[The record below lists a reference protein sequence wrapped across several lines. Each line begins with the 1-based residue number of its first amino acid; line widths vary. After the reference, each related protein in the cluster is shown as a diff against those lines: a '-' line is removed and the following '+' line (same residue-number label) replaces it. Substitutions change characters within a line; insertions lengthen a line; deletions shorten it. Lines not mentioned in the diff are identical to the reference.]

1 MIDSFSNIFSCCNNI
16 NNKDNESVQQS
27 HRNNNPKNFI
37 LEKEREN
44 LFNREEMLKRR
55 KSRNSNFGVNNN
67 NINNNAYNI
76 NSLDKNSSIIT
87 FSNMK
92 VKEGKTNN
100 NQFFDTE
107 VLSTQ
112 ELKLIGEIF
121 WNKDLYIDRIGLKIG
136 NRIKKNGN
144 TIFGLGE
151 QEDING
157 NIVIDFILNI
167 PGGKIQSMNPTSK
180 NNPLFSIDY
189 DKNEEFFQIIL
200 INKLLKIYYNIE
212 TEFYLENGCNLE
224 FMIGKIPIFIT
235 GPRNEKD
242 NYFTIEVEGI
252 KYNYDKTKDVPISIG
267 RSNSKINIKN
277 NSISKTHAAIDYL
290 NDSLFIKDL
299 DSTNGTFFVIGDKCS
314 SLRISRDMN
323 LKILDYK
330 FSIKV
335 IE

>member
-1 MIDSFSNIFSCCNNI
+1 MIDSISNILFCCNHGRNI
-16 NNKDNESVQQS
+16 DNASIQHLNTNNNKNIINQ
-27 HRNNNPKNFI
+27 K
-37 LEKEREN
+37 EN
-44 LFNREEMLKRR
+44 LFNREEILKRR
-55 KSRNSNFGVNNN
+55 KSRNNNININNNNNNNNN
-67 NINNNAYNI
+67 NIYNSI
-76 NSLDKNSSIIT
+76 DKNSSIIT

-92 VKEGKTNN
+92 VKEYNMN
-100 NQFFDTE
+100 VNQVFDTE
-107 VLSTQ
+107 VLSQQ

-121 WNKDLYIDRIGLKIG
+121 WNKELYIDRIGLKIG

-151 QEDING
+151 QEDLNG

-167 PGGKIQSMNPTSK
+167 PGGKIQSMNPISK

-200 INKLLKIYYNIE
+200 INKQLKIYYNIE
-212 TEFYLENGCNLE
+212 SEFYLENGCNLE
-224 FMIGKIPIFIT
+224 FMVGKIPIFIT

-242 NYFTIEVEGI
+242 NYFTVEVEGI

-323 LKILDYK
+323 FKILDYK

-335 IE
+335 VE

>member
-1 MIDSFSNIFSCCNNI
+1 MIDSISNILFCCNHGRNI
-16 NNKDNESVQQS
+16 DNASIQHLNTNNNKNIINQ
-27 HRNNNPKNFI
+27 K
-37 LEKEREN
+37 EN
-44 LFNREEMLKRR
+44 LFNREEILKRR
-55 KSRNSNFGVNNN
+55 KSRNNNININNNNNNNNN
-67 NINNNAYNI
+67 NIYNSI
-76 NSLDKNSSIIT
+76 DKNSSIIT

-92 VKEGKTNN
+92 VKEYNMN
-100 NQFFDTE
+100 VNQVFDTE
-107 VLSTQ
+107 VLSQQ

-121 WNKDLYIDRIGLKIG
+121 WNKELYIDRIGLKIG

-151 QEDING
+151 QEDLNG
-157 NIVIDFILNI
+157 NVVIDFILNI
-167 PGGKIQSMNPTSK
+167 PGGKIQSMNPISK

-200 INKLLKIYYNIE
+200 INKQLKIYYNIE
-212 TEFYLENGCNLE
+212 SEFYLENGCNLE
-224 FMIGKIPIFIT
+224 FMVGKIPIFIT

-242 NYFTIEVEGI
+242 NYFTVEVEGI

-277 NSISKTHAAIDYL
+277 NSISKTHAAIDFL
-290 NDSLFIKDL
+290 NNCLFIKDL

-323 LKILDYK
+323 LKILDNK

>member
-1 MIDSFSNIFSCCNNI
+1 M
-16 NNKDNESVQQS
+16 
-27 HRNNNPKNFI
+27 
-37 LEKEREN
+37 
-44 LFNREEMLKRR
+44 EEILKRR
-55 KSRNSNFGVNNN
+55 KSRNNNININNNNNNNNN
-67 NINNNAYNI
+67 NIYNSI
-76 NSLDKNSSIIT
+76 DKNSSIIT

-92 VKEGKTNN
+92 VKEYNMN
-100 NQFFDTE
+100 VNQVFDTE
-107 VLSTQ
+107 VLSQQ

-121 WNKDLYIDRIGLKIG
+121 WNKELYIDRIGLKIG

-151 QEDING
+151 QEDLNG
-157 NIVIDFILNI
+157 KIVIDFILNI
-167 PGGKIQSMNPTSK
+167 PGGKIQSMNPISK

-200 INKLLKIYYNIE
+200 INKQLKIYYNIE
-212 TEFYLENGCNLE
+212 SEFYLENGCNLE
-224 FMIGKIPIFIT
+224 FMVGKIPIFIT

-242 NYFTIEVEGI
+242 NYFTVEVEGI

-277 NSISKTHAAIDYL
+277 NSISKTHAAIDFL
-290 NDSLFIKDL
+290 NNCLFIKDL

-323 LKILDYK
+323 LKILDNK

>member
-1 MIDSFSNIFSCCNNI
+1 MFDFRKFFFCCNYIKENDNLSI
-16 NNKDNESVQQS
+16 QYPNSNK
-27 HRNNNPKNFI
+27 KNFI
-37 LEKEREN
+37 NEKDRDGI
-44 LFNREEMLKRR
+44 FNREELVKKK
-55 KSRNSNFGVNNN
+55 KSRNSNFSINNN
-67 NINNNAYNI
+67 NNL
-76 NSLDKNSSIIT
+76 NSIDKNSSIIT

-136 NRIKKNGN
+136 NRIKKTGN

-151 QEDING
+151 QEDMNG
-157 NIVIDFILNI
+157 NVVIDFILNI
-167 PGGKIQSMNPTSK
+167 PGGKIESMNPVSK

-224 FMIGKIPIFIT
+224 FMIGKIPIFII
-235 GPRNEKD
+235 GPKNEYD
-242 NYFTIEVEGI
+242 NFFTIEVEGN
-252 KYNYDKTKDVPISIG
+252 KYNYDNTKDVPISIG

-290 NDSLFIKDL
+290 NDCLFIKDL
-299 DSTNGTFFVIGDKCS
+299 DSTNGTFFVLGDKCS

-323 LKILDYK
+323 FKILDYK

>member
-1 MIDSFSNIFSCCNNI
+1 MIDSISNILFCCNHGRNI
-16 NNKDNESVQQS
+16 DNASIQHLNTNNNKNIINQ
-27 HRNNNPKNFI
+27 K
-37 LEKEREN
+37 EN
-44 LFNREEMLKRR
+44 LFNREEILKRR
-55 KSRNSNFGVNNN
+55 KSRNNNININNNNNNNNN
-67 NINNNAYNI
+67 NIYNSI
-76 NSLDKNSSIIT
+76 DKNSSIIT

-92 VKEGKTNN
+92 VKEYNMN
-100 NQFFDTE
+100 VNQVFDTE
-107 VLSTQ
+107 VLSQQ

-121 WNKDLYIDRIGLKIG
+121 WNKELYIDRIGLKIG

-151 QEDING
+151 QEDLNG

-167 PGGKIQSMNPTSK
+167 PGGKIQSMNPISK

-200 INKLLKIYYNIE
+200 INKQLKIYYNIE

-224 FMIGKIPIFIT
+224 FMIGKIPIFII
-235 GPRNEKD
+235 GPKNEND

-290 NDSLFIKDL
+290 NDCLFIKDL
-299 DSTNGTFFVIGDKCS
+299 DSTNGTFFVLGDKCS

-323 LKILDYK
+323 LKILDNK

>member
-1 MIDSFSNIFSCCNNI
+1 MIDSISNILFCCNHGRNI
-16 NNKDNESVQQS
+16 DSASIQHLNTNNNKNIINQ
-27 HRNNNPKNFI
+27 K
-37 LEKEREN
+37 EN
-44 LFNREEMLKRR
+44 LFNREEILKRR
-55 KSRNSNFGVNNN
+55 KSRNNNININNNNNNNNN
-67 NINNNAYNI
+67 NIYNSI
-76 NSLDKNSSIIT
+76 DKNSSIIT

-92 VKEGKTNN
+92 VKEYNMN
-100 NQFFDTE
+100 VNQVFDTE
-107 VLSTQ
+107 VLSQQ

-121 WNKDLYIDRIGLKIG
+121 WNKELYIDRIGLKIG

-151 QEDING
+151 QEDLNG

-167 PGGKIQSMNPTSK
+167 PGGKIQSMNPISK

-200 INKLLKIYYNIE
+200 INKQLKIYYNIE
-212 TEFYLENGCNLE
+212 SEFYLENGCNLE
-224 FMIGKIPIFIT
+224 FMVGKIPIFIT

-242 NYFTIEVEGI
+242 NYFTVEVEGI

-277 NSISKTHAAIDYL
+277 NSISKTHAAIDFL
-290 NDSLFIKDL
+290 NNCLFIKDL

-323 LKILDYK
+323 LKILDNK

>member
-1 MIDSFSNIFSCCNNI
+1 MIDSISNILFCCNHGRNI
-16 NNKDNESVQQS
+16 DNASIQHLNTNNNKNIINQ
-27 HRNNNPKNFI
+27 K
-37 LEKEREN
+37 EN
-44 LFNREEMLKRR
+44 LFNREEILKRR
-55 KSRNSNFGVNNN
+55 KSRNNNININNNNNNNN
-67 NINNNAYNI
+67 NIYNSI
-76 NSLDKNSSIIT
+76 DKNSSIIT

-92 VKEGKTNN
+92 VKEYNMN
-100 NQFFDTE
+100 INQIFDTE
-107 VLSTQ
+107 VLSQQ

-121 WNKDLYIDRIGLKIG
+121 WNKELYIDRIGLKIG

-252 KYNYDKTKDVPISIG
+252 KYNYDKIKDVPVSIG

-323 LKILDYK
+323 FKILDYK

-335 IE
+335 VE

>member
-1 MIDSFSNIFSCCNNI
+1 
-16 NNKDNESVQQS
+16 
-27 HRNNNPKNFI
+27 
-37 LEKEREN
+37 
-44 LFNREEMLKRR
+44 
-55 KSRNSNFGVNNN
+55 
-67 NINNNAYNI
+67 
-76 NSLDKNSSIIT
+76 
-87 FSNMK
+87 MK
-92 VKEGKTNN
+92 VKEYNMN
-100 NQFFDTE
+100 VNQVFDTE
-107 VLSTQ
+107 VLSQQ

-121 WNKDLYIDRIGLKIG
+121 WNKELYIDRIGLKIG

-151 QEDING
+151 QEDLNG

-167 PGGKIQSMNPTSK
+167 PGGKIQSMNPISK

-200 INKLLKIYYNIE
+200 INKQLKIYYNIE
-212 TEFYLENGCNLE
+212 SEFYLENGCNLE
-224 FMIGKIPIFIT
+224 FMVGKIPIFIT

-242 NYFTIEVEGI
+242 NYFTVEVEGI

-277 NSISKTHAAIDYL
+277 NSISKTHAAIDFL
-290 NDSLFIKDL
+290 NNSLFIKDL

-323 LKILDYK
+323 LKILDNK

>member
-1 MIDSFSNIFSCCNNI
+1 MIDSISNILFCCNHGRNI
-16 NNKDNESVQQS
+16 DNASIQHLNTNNNKNIINQ
-27 HRNNNPKNFI
+27 K
-37 LEKEREN
+37 EN
-44 LFNREEMLKRR
+44 LFNREEILKRR
-55 KSRNSNFGVNNN
+55 KSRNNNININNNNNNNNN
-67 NINNNAYNI
+67 NIYNSI
-76 NSLDKNSSIIT
+76 DKNSSIIT

-92 VKEGKTNN
+92 VKEYNMN
-100 NQFFDTE
+100 INQIFDTE
-107 VLSTQ
+107 VLSQQ

-121 WNKDLYIDRIGLKIG
+121 WNKELYIDRIGLKIG

-224 FMIGKIPIFIT
+224 FMVGKIPIFIT

-242 NYFTIEVEGI
+242 NYFTVEVEGI

-277 NSISKTHAAIDYL
+277 NSISKTHAAIDFL
-290 NDSLFIKDL
+290 NNCLFIKDL

-323 LKILDYK
+323 LKILDNK

>member
-1 MIDSFSNIFSCCNNI
+1 MIDSISNILFCCNHGRNI
-16 NNKDNESVQQS
+16 DNASIQHLNTNNNKNIINQ
-27 HRNNNPKNFI
+27 K
-37 LEKEREN
+37 EN
-44 LFNREEMLKRR
+44 LFNREEILKRR
-55 KSRNSNFGVNNN
+55 KSRNNNININNNNNNNNN
-67 NINNNAYNI
+67 NIYNSI
-76 NSLDKNSSIIT
+76 DKNSSIIT

-92 VKEGKTNN
+92 VKEYNMN
-100 NQFFDTE
+100 VNQVFDTE
-107 VLSTQ
+107 VLSQQ

-121 WNKDLYIDRIGLKIG
+121 WNKELYIDRIGLKIG

-151 QEDING
+151 QEDLNG

-167 PGGKIQSMNPTSK
+167 PGGKIQSMNPISK

-200 INKLLKIYYNIE
+200 INKQLKIYYNIE
-212 TEFYLENGCNLE
+212 SEFYLENGCNLE
-224 FMIGKIPIFIT
+224 FMVGKIPIFIT

-242 NYFTIEVEGI
+242 NYFTVEVEGI

-277 NSISKTHAAIDYL
+277 NSISKTHAAIDFL
-290 NDSLFIKDL
+290 NNSLFIKDL

-323 LKILDYK
+323 LKILDNK

>member
-1 MIDSFSNIFSCCNNI
+1 MIDSISNILFCCNHGRNI
-16 NNKDNESVQQS
+16 DNASIQHLNTNNNKNIINQ
-27 HRNNNPKNFI
+27 
-37 LEKEREN
+37 KERDD
-44 LFNREEMLKRR
+44 LFNREEILKRR
-55 KSRNSNFGVNNN
+55 KSRNNNININNNNNNNNN
-67 NINNNAYNI
+67 NIYNSI
-76 NSLDKNSSIIT
+76 DKNSSIIT

-92 VKEGKTNN
+92 VKEYNMN
-100 NQFFDTE
+100 VNQVFDTE
-107 VLSTQ
+107 VLSQQ

-121 WNKDLYIDRIGLKIG
+121 WNKELYIDRIGLKIG

-151 QEDING
+151 QEDLNG

-167 PGGKIQSMNPTSK
+167 PGGKIQSMTPISK

-189 DKNEEFFQIIL
+189 DKNEEFFEIIL
-200 INKLLKIYYNIE
+200 INKQLKIYYNIE
-212 TEFYLENGCNLE
+212 SEFYLENGCNLE
-224 FMIGKIPIFIT
+224 FMVGKIPIFII
-235 GPRNEKD
+235 GPKNEND

-290 NDSLFIKDL
+290 NDCLFIKDL
-299 DSTNGTFFVIGDKCS
+299 DSTNGTFFVLGDKCS

-323 LKILDYK
+323 LKILDNK

>member
-1 MIDSFSNIFSCCNNI
+1 MIDSISNILFCCNHGRNI
-16 NNKDNESVQQS
+16 DNASIQHLNTNNNKNIINQ
-27 HRNNNPKNFI
+27 K
-37 LEKEREN
+37 EN
-44 LFNREEMLKRR
+44 LFNREEILKRR
-55 KSRNSNFGVNNN
+55 KSRNNNININNNNNNNNN
-67 NINNNAYNI
+67 NIYNSI
-76 NSLDKNSSIIT
+76 DKNSSIIT

-92 VKEGKTNN
+92 VKEYNMN
-100 NQFFDTE
+100 VNQVFDTE
-107 VLSTQ
+107 VLSQQ

-121 WNKDLYIDRIGLKIG
+121 WNKELYIDRIGLKIG

-151 QEDING
+151 QEDLNG

-167 PGGKIQSMNPTSK
+167 PGGKIQSMNPISK

-200 INKLLKIYYNIE
+200 INKQLKIYYNIE
-212 TEFYLENGCNLE
+212 SEFYLENGCNLE
-224 FMIGKIPIFIT
+224 FMVGKIPIFIT

-242 NYFTIEVEGI
+242 NYFTVEVEGI

-277 NSISKTHAAIDYL
+277 NSISKTHAAIDFL
-290 NDSLFIKDL
+290 NNCLFIKDL

-323 LKILDYK
+323 LKILDNK

>member
-1 MIDSFSNIFSCCNNI
+1 MFDFRKFFFCCNYIKENDNLSI
-16 NNKDNESVQQS
+16 QYPNSNK
-27 HRNNNPKNFI
+27 KNFI
-37 LEKEREN
+37 NEKDRDGI
-44 LFNREEMLKRR
+44 FNREELVKKK
-55 KSRNSNFGVNNN
+55 KSRNSNFSINNN
-67 NINNNAYNI
+67 NNL
-76 NSLDKNSSIIT
+76 NSIDKNSSIIT

-151 QEDING
+151 QEDLNG
-157 NIVIDFILNI
+157 NIVIDFILNM
-167 PGGKIQSMNPTSK
+167 PGGKIESMTPLSK

-189 DKNEEFFQIIL
+189 DKNEEFFEMVL
-200 INKLLKIYYNIE
+200 INKQLKIYYNIDN
-212 TEFYLENGCNLE
+212 EFYLKNGSILE
-224 FMIGKIPIFIT
+224 FMIGKIPIIIK
-235 GPRNEKD
+235 GPKNESD
-242 NYFTIEVEGI
+242 NNFSIEVEGETYY
-252 KYNYDKTKDVPISIG
+252 YNKTKDVPISIG
-267 RSNSKINIKN
+267 RNNATINIKN
-277 NSISKTHAAIDYL
+277 NSISKKHAVIDVLDNCLY
-290 NDSLFIKDL
+290 IKDL
-299 DSTNGTFFVIGDKCS
+299 NSTNGTFFTINEKRPS
-314 SLRISRDMN
+314 IKISRDMHF
-323 LKILDYK
+323 KICDCK